1 LSKSK
6 THATF
11 APTKARNYKG
21 ASDHS
26 KGSNNKEN
34 YSGGIA
40 HFKGFHS
47 KQLANFIRQ
56 LSKKKGKVGLVSAE
70 LKPSHERG
78 EYPMEGPQKGDAT
91 RRSCF
96 CTFSTRVS
104 RDELPTPEVRRDFL
118 YEISAHKLRLFDSL
132 IFSWEGVTP
141 NEAGLRTGGKFAQ
154 FKRRYPD
161 WGSAKERKLKQD
173 RARTSRKVSRI
184 SLRA

>member
-78 EYPMEGPQKGDAT
+78 EHPMEGPQKGDAT

-118 YEISAHKLRLFDSL
+118 YEISGHKLRLFDSL
-132 IFSWEGVTP
+132 IFFLGRGGRQMRQDCAPVENLHSLSGAILT
-141 NEAGLRTGGKFAQ
+141 GDLR
-154 FKRRYPD
+154 R
-161 WGSAKERKLKQD
+161 SEN
-173 RARTSRKVSRI
+173 
-184 SLRA
+184 

>member
-1 LSKSK
+1 MQRL
-6 THATF
+6 
-11 APTKARNYKG
+11 PQQRRGITKARAIIQRDQIIKKIIREELLT
-21 ASDHS
+21 S
-26 KGSNNKEN
+26 KVSIQNNLPT
-34 YSGGIA
+34 SLG
-40 HFKGFHS
+40 
-47 KQLANFIRQ
+47 NFQR
-56 LSKKKGKVGLVSAE
+56 KKGKVGLVSAE

-78 EYPMEGPQKGDAT
+78 EHPMEGPQKGDAT

>member
-21 ASDHS
+21 AIIQRDQII
-26 KGSNNKEN
+26 KKN

-118 YEISAHKLRLFDSL
+118 YEISGHKLRLFDSL
-132 IFSWEGVTP
+132 IFFLGRGDS
-141 NEAGLRTGGKFAQ
+141 K
-154 FKRRYPD
+154 
-161 WGSAKERKLKQD
+161 
-173 RARTSRKVSRI
+173 
-184 SLRA
+184 